1 MTATLDDIAETTIV
15 LGTMRSP
22 GTCTISGHDRKENW
36 DVQKAKGTTGA
47 SSQLNGKDV
56 GTFKVTFYLVDDGSA
71 DTGQGQF
78 ELWDRF
84 EKLIRSMTD
93 AATPIALPIYHPDL
107 ARQGFT
113 EVSNAGI
120 GGVTRDKLQGRT
132 VTVDFIEYKPPKKK
146 PAAKAQAKSGASVSA
161 DGKPFKPDPN
171 LRAKQE
177 LSDLQ
182 ATAKDPFGVRTS

>member
-1 MTATLDDIAETTIV
+1 MSATDEEIAETTIV
-15 LGTMRSP
+15 LGTTRSP

-56 GTFKVTFYLVDDGSA
+56 GTFRVTFYLVDDGSA
-71 DTGQGQF
+71 EPGQSQF
-78 ELWDRF
+78 DQWDRF

-107 ARQGFT
+107 ARQRFT

-120 GGVTRDKLQGRT
+120 GGMTRDKLQGRT
-132 VTVDFIEYKPPKKK
+132 VAVDFIEYKPPKKK
-146 PAAKAQAKSGASVSA
+146 PAAQAQAKPAATGGNTAKRA
-161 DGKPFKPDPN
+161 EDPN
-171 LRAKQE
+171 AAAKRE
-177 LSDLQ
+177 LAALV
-182 ATAKDPFGVRTS
+182 AEAKKP